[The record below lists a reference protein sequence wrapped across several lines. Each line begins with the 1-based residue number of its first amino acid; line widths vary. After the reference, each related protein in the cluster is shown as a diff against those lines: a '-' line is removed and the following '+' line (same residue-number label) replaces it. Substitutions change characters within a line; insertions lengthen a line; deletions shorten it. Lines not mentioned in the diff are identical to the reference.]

1 MLSRT
6 PNDVIP
12 RVGVTGGIGSGKST
26 VCTYFERLGR
36 PVLSAD
42 LIAREIVDHDP
53 QVRAGIEKAFG
64 KQIYSDE
71 GTLRRKE
78 LAAIVFKDTIA
89 LKKLNALVHPSVFRE
104 IDRLVAAITP
114 HPPYVIIEA
123 ALIYEVGMDKRLDA
137 VIVVRASAPT
147 RLARI
152 IARDALSMDEAVS
165 RMRSQEGMEA
175 KARNADFFIDN
186 EGLEAQL
193 AEKTAFLDRIL
204 VSMLEA
210 GSLGRN

>member
-1 MLSRT
+1 MPS
-6 PNDVIP
+6 NVIP

-42 LIAREIVDHDP
+42 LIARDIMDHDL
-53 QVRAGIEKAFG
+53 QVRTRIEEEFG

-71 GTLRRKE
+71 GVLRRKE
-78 LAAIVFKDTIA
+78 LAAIVFKDPA
-89 LKKLNALVHPSVFRE
+89 ARKKLNSLVHPFVFAE

-123 ALIYEVGMDKRLDA
+123 ALIYEAGMDKRLDA

-147 RLARI
+147 RLERI
-152 IARDALSMDEAVS
+152 IVRDTLSMDEAVS

-186 EGLEAQL
+186 EGPEGRL
-193 AEKTAFLDRIL
+193 AEKTAFIDRIL
-204 VSMLEA
+204 VSLLEA
-210 GSLGRN
+210 GTLARN